1 MKIKD
6 LYIALI
12 LIIPVLYSCNEEQA
26 VIISNNA
33 GFAECQY
40 DYTLLVDSV
49 PTAKKSYERAILN
62 HAAFAEYI
70 DGGLADSL
78 KQVGLRKIEFFL
90 YSDAYDLKKAESDQ
104 KEGSSMIRITLVDSL
119 GNDANRNR
127 VWPATYTIQNLSY
140 LQSHKKLQSL
150 GLTANL
156 LLSKDTATNS
166 LKYKYQFSSEL
177 SRSVRIIDLGNN
189 IFQILSYGLANTK
202 IYNVY
207 YVGTIQKLDN
217 LITE

>member
-6 LYIALI
+6 LYIILI

-26 VIISNNA
+26 VITSNNA
-33 GFAECQY
+33 GFAERQY
-40 DYTLLVDSV
+40 DYTLLVDSI

-62 HAAFAEYI
+62 HAAFAEYV

-104 KEGSSMIRITLVDSL
+104 KEGSSMIKITLVDSL

-140 LQSHKKLQSL
+140 LQTHKKIQSL

-156 LLSKDTATNS
+156 LLSKDTTTNS

-202 IYNVY
+202 IYNIY
-207 YVGTIQKLDN
+207 YVGTIQKLEN
-217 LITE
+217 LIAE